1 MLAAE
6 RGAEQRAELHI
17 ARSGREGA
25 AANDLGL
32 GRAAVGEGGLGPP
45 ERGGGLGGGRL
56 QRARSL
62 TRDAISSAPTSPSLV
77 AVSRSRSQASLDSR
91 GLMGRSPRSEGNRLV
106 HEDGVGA

>member
-91 GLMGRSPRSEGNRLV
+91 ALMGEARAQRAMGS
-106 HEDGVGA
+106 

>member
-25 AANDLGL
+25 TANDLGL

-45 ERGGGLGGGRL
+45 ERVGGLGGGRL
-56 QRARSL
+56 QRGRSL
-62 TRDAISSAPTSPSLV
+62 TRLAISSAPTSTSLV

-91 GLMGRSPRSEGNRLV
+91 GLMGEARAQRAMGSSTKTV
-106 HEDGVGA
+106 

>member
-1 MLAAE
+1 LLEEEGAQIQVRGRRAGPRPHHLLEFREGFVGAMLAAE

-45 ERGGGLGGGRL
+45 ERGGWLGGGRL

-62 TRDAISSAPTSPSLV
+62 TRHAISSTPTSPSLV
-77 AVSRSRSQASLDSR
+77 TVS
-91 GLMGRSPRSEGNRLV
+91 
-106 HEDGVGA
+106 